1 MKPNNKQIVLEA
13 VIDLHNKETP
23 ASRTTI
29 CQTTGIK
36 QSTVDECLKAL
47 ANDEHIYRLCNGV
60 YAPIA
65 QHPASRIISKI
76 VLPDG
81 TVKIDIGDDVLTL
94 TPKEARTLGSL
105 LLAEATDYGNHM
117 LSNRFAEQNTIL
129 HNRIKVLEKQL
140 ASQSII
146 NYP

>member
-1 MKPNNKQIVLEA
+1 MMRLKGYKMKPNNKQIVLEA

-60 YAPIA
+60 YAPIT
-65 QHPASRIISKI
+65 QHPVARVVSKI

-94 TPKEARTLGSL
+94 TPKEARTLGGL
-105 LLAEATDYGNHM
+105 LLSEATEYGNIV
-117 LSNRFAEQNTIL
+117 LSNRLAEQNQIL
-129 HNRIKVLEKQL
+129 HNRIKELEKRL
-140 ASQSII
+140 V
-146 NYP
+146 

>member
-13 VIDLHNKETP
+13 VIDLHNKEIP
-23 ASRTTI
+23 ASRTTVSQI
-29 CQTTGIK
+29 TGIK

-94 TPKEARTLGSL
+94 TPKEARNLGSL
-105 LLAEATDYGNHM
+105 FLSEATEYGNLV
-117 LSNRFAEQNTIL
+117 LSNRFAEQNQIL
-129 HNRIKVLEKQL
+129 HNRIKNLERLL
-140 ASQSII
+140 AKNNLQ
-146 NYP
+146 